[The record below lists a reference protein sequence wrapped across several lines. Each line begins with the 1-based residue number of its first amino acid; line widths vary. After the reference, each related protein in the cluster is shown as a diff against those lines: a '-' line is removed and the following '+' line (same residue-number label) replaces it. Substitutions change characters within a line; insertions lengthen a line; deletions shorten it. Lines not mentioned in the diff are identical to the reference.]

1 MAANR
6 KSPQDRQPPAAEVV
20 AEAKE
25 RFDEVEGHE
34 LLRPLSKV
42 KGSDQTRLMA
52 RLQRMGLLDED
63 KGDGDEVGFD
73 DLDLDEVAD
82 LIVGVL
88 SSTLPVTASNGQ
100 PGKAKYTLADG
111 VASRTKARAAEL
123 LDKFPL
129 YPGLELN

>member
-6 KSPQDRQPPAAEVV
+6 KSPQDRQPLTAEVV
-20 AEAKE
+20 AEAQE

-52 RLQRMGLLDED
+52 RLQRLGLLDEAGED
-63 KGDGDEVGFD
+63 AGQGGIA

-82 LIVGVL
+82 LIDYISERFALDSAEFDEFTCGEGGFVRALTLVMAYVGEM
-88 SSTLPVTASNGQ
+88 
-100 PGKAKYTLADG
+100 GKG
-111 VASRTKARAAEL
+111 AA
-123 LDKFPL
+123 
-129 YPGLELN
+129 

>member
-20 AEAKE
+20 AEAQE

-52 RLQRMGLLDED
+52 RLQRMGLLDEA
-63 KGDGDEVGFD
+63 KGDGDEIGFD

-82 LIVGVL
+82 LIDYISERFALDSAEFDEFTCGEGGFVRALSLVMAYVGEM
-88 SSTLPVTASNGQ
+88 
-100 PGKAKYTLADG
+100 GKG
-111 VASRTKARAAEL
+111 AA
-123 LDKFPL
+123 
-129 YPGLELN
+129 

>member
-6 KSPQDRQPPAAEVV
+6 KSPQDRQPPAAVVV
-20 AEAKE
+20 AEAQE

-52 RLQRMGLLDED
+52 RLQRLGLLDEA
-63 KGDGDEVGFD
+63 GDDAGQGGIA

-82 LIVGVL
+82 LIDYISERFALDSAEFDEFTCGEGGFVRALTLVMAYVGEM
-88 SSTLPVTASNGQ
+88 
-100 PGKAKYTLADG
+100 GKG
-111 VASRTKARAAEL
+111 AA
-123 LDKFPL
+123 
-129 YPGLELN
+129 

>member
-20 AEAKE
+20 AEAQE

-52 RLQRMGLLDED
+52 RLQRMGLLDEAKD
-63 KGDGDEVGFD
+63 DGGEVGFD

-82 LIVGVL
+82 LIDYISERFALDSAEFDEFTCGEGGFVRALTLVMAYVGEM
-88 SSTLPVTASNGQ
+88 
-100 PGKAKYTLADG
+100 GKG
-111 VASRTKARAAEL
+111 AA
-123 LDKFPL
+123 
-129 YPGLELN
+129 

>member
-20 AEAKE
+20 AEAQE

-52 RLQRMGLLDED
+52 RLQRLGLLDEAEGEGGSG
-63 KGDGDEVGFD
+63 KGGIA

-82 LIVGVL
+82 LIDYISERFALDSAEFDEFTCGEGGFVRALTLVMAYVGEM
-88 SSTLPVTASNGQ
+88 
-100 PGKAKYTLADG
+100 GKG
-111 VASRTKARAAEL
+111 AA
-123 LDKFPL
+123 
-129 YPGLELN
+129 

>member
-1 MAANR
+1 MATNR

-20 AEAKE
+20 AEAQE

-52 RLQRMGLLDED
+52 RLQRLGLLDEAGED
-63 KGDGDEVGFD
+63 AGQGGIA

-82 LIVGVL
+82 LIDYISERFALDSAEFDEFTCGEGGFVRALTLVMAYVGEM
-88 SSTLPVTASNGQ
+88 
-100 PGKAKYTLADG
+100 GKG
-111 VASRTKARAAEL
+111 AA
-123 LDKFPL
+123 
-129 YPGLELN
+129 

>member
-20 AEAKE
+20 AEAQE

-52 RLQRMGLLDED
+52 RLQRLGLLDEA
-63 KGDGDEVGFD
+63 GDDAGQDGIA

-82 LIVGVL
+82 LIDYISERFALDSDAFDEFTCGEGGFVRALTLVMAYVGEM
-88 SSTLPVTASNGQ
+88 
-100 PGKAKYTLADG
+100 GKG
-111 VASRTKARAAEL
+111 AA
-123 LDKFPL
+123 
-129 YPGLELN
+129 

>member
-6 KSPQDRQPPAAEVV
+6 KSPQDRQPPTAEVV
-20 AEAKE
+20 AEAQE

-52 RLQRMGLLDED
+52 RLQRMGLLDEAKD
-63 KGDGDEVGFD
+63 DGGEIGFD

-82 LIVGVL
+82 LIDYISERFALDSAKFDEFTCGEGGFVRALTLVMAYVGEM
-88 SSTLPVTASNGQ
+88 
-100 PGKAKYTLADG
+100 GKG
-111 VASRTKARAAEL
+111 AA
-123 LDKFPL
+123 
-129 YPGLELN
+129 

>member
-20 AEAKE
+20 AEAQE

-52 RLQRMGLLDED
+52 RLQRMGLLDEA

-82 LIVGVL
+82 LIDYISERFALDSAEFDEFTCGEGGFVRALTLVMAYVGEM
-88 SSTLPVTASNGQ
+88 
-100 PGKAKYTLADG
+100 GKG
-111 VASRTKARAAEL
+111 AA
-123 LDKFPL
+123 
-129 YPGLELN
+129 

>member
-20 AEAKE
+20 AEAQE

-52 RLQRMGLLDED
+52 RLQRLGLLDEA
-63 KGDGDEVGFD
+63 GDDAGQGGIA

-82 LIVGVL
+82 LIDYISERFALDSAEFDEFTCGEGGFVRALTLVMADVG
-88 SSTLPVTASNGQ
+88 AM
-100 PGKAKYTLADG
+100 GKG
-111 VASRTKARAAEL
+111 AA
-123 LDKFPL
+123 
-129 YPGLELN
+129 

>member
-20 AEAKE
+20 AEAQE

-52 RLQRMGLLDED
+52 RLQRLGLLDEA
-63 KGDGDEVGFD
+63 GDDAGQGGIA

-82 LIVGVL
+82 LIDYISERFALDSAEFDDFTCGEGGFTRALSLVMAYVGEM
-88 SSTLPVTASNGQ
+88 
-100 PGKAKYTLADG
+100 GKG
-111 VASRTKARAAEL
+111 AA
-123 LDKFPL
+123 
-129 YPGLELN
+129 

>member
-20 AEAKE
+20 AEAQE

-34 LLRPLSKV
+34 LLRSLSKV

-52 RLQRMGLLDED
+52 RLQRLGLLDEA
-63 KGDGDEVGFD
+63 GDDAGQGGIA

-82 LIVGVL
+82 LIDYISERFALDSAEFDEFTCGEGGFVRALTLVMAYVGEM
-88 SSTLPVTASNGQ
+88 
-100 PGKAKYTLADG
+100 GKG
-111 VASRTKARAAEL
+111 AA
-123 LDKFPL
+123 
-129 YPGLELN
+129 

>member
-20 AEAKE
+20 AEAQE

-52 RLQRMGLLDED
+52 RLQRLGLLDEA
-63 KGDGDEVGFD
+63 GGEAGQGGIA

-82 LIVGVL
+82 LIDYISERFALDSAEFDEFTCGEGGFVRALTLVMAYVGEM
-88 SSTLPVTASNGQ
+88 
-100 PGKAKYTLADG
+100 GKG
-111 VASRTKARAAEL
+111 AA
-123 LDKFPL
+123 
-129 YPGLELN
+129 

>member
-20 AEAKE
+20 AEAQE

-52 RLQRMGLLDED
+52 RLQRIGLLDEA
-63 KGDGDEVGFD
+63 GDDAGQGGIA

-82 LIVGVL
+82 LIDYISERFALDSAEFDEFTCGEGGFVRALTLVMAYVGEM
-88 SSTLPVTASNGQ
+88 
-100 PGKAKYTLADG
+100 GKG
-111 VASRTKARAAEL
+111 AA
-123 LDKFPL
+123 
-129 YPGLELN
+129 

>member
-6 KSPQDRQPPAAEVV
+6 KSPQDRQPLTAEVV
-20 AEAKE
+20 AEAQE

-52 RLQRMGLLDED
+52 RLQRLGLLDEAE
-63 KGDGDEVGFD
+63 GEPGQGGIA

-82 LIVGVL
+82 LIDYISERFALDSAEFDEFTCGEGGFVRALTLVMAFVGEM
-88 SSTLPVTASNGQ
+88 
-100 PGKAKYTLADG
+100 GKG
-111 VASRTKARAAEL
+111 AA
-123 LDKFPL
+123 
-129 YPGLELN
+129 

>member
-20 AEAKE
+20 AEAQE

-52 RLQRMGLLDED
+52 RLQRLGLLDEA
-63 KGDGDEVGFD
+63 GDDAGQGGIA

-82 LIVGVL
+82 LIDYISERFALDSDAFDEFTCGEGGFVRALTLVMAYVGEM
-88 SSTLPVTASNGQ
+88 
-100 PGKAKYTLADG
+100 GKG
-111 VASRTKARAAEL
+111 AA
-123 LDKFPL
+123 
-129 YPGLELN
+129 

>member
-20 AEAKE
+20 AEAQE

-52 RLQRMGLLDED
+52 RLQRLGLLDEA
-63 KGDGDEVGFD
+63 DGEAGQGGIA

-82 LIVGVL
+82 LIDYISERFALDSDAFDEFTCGEGGFVRALTLVMAYVGEM
-88 SSTLPVTASNGQ
+88 
-100 PGKAKYTLADG
+100 GKG
-111 VASRTKARAAEL
+111 AA
-123 LDKFPL
+123 
-129 YPGLELN
+129 

>member
-20 AEAKE
+20 AEAQE

-52 RLQRMGLLDED
+52 RLQRLGLLDEA
-63 KGDGDEVGFD
+63 GDDASQGGIA

-82 LIVGVL
+82 LIDYISERFALDSAEFDEFTCGEGGFVRALTLVMAYVGEM
-88 SSTLPVTASNGQ
+88 
-100 PGKAKYTLADG
+100 GKG
-111 VASRTKARAAEL
+111 AA
-123 LDKFPL
+123 
-129 YPGLELN
+129 

>member
-6 KSPQDRQPPAAEVV
+6 KSPQDRQPPAADVV
-20 AEAKE
+20 AEAQE

-52 RLQRMGLLDED
+52 RLQRLGLLDEAGED
-63 KGDGDEVGFD
+63 AGQGGIA

-82 LIVGVL
+82 LIDYISERFALDSAEFDEFTCGEGGFVRALTLVMAYVGEM
-88 SSTLPVTASNGQ
+88 
-100 PGKAKYTLADG
+100 GKG
-111 VASRTKARAAEL
+111 AA
-123 LDKFPL
+123 
-129 YPGLELN
+129 

>member
-20 AEAKE
+20 AEAQE

-42 KGSDQTRLMA
+42 KGSEQTRLMA
-52 RLQRMGLLDED
+52 RLQRLRLVDEAAD
-63 KGDGDEVGFD
+63 DAGQGGIA

-82 LIVGVL
+82 LIDYISERFALDSAEFDEFTCGEGGFVRALTLVMAYVGEM
-88 SSTLPVTASNGQ
+88 
-100 PGKAKYTLADG
+100 GKG
-111 VASRTKARAAEL
+111 AA
-123 LDKFPL
+123 
-129 YPGLELN
+129 

>member
-20 AEAKE
+20 AEAQE
-25 RFDEVEGHE
+25 RVDEVEGHE

-52 RLQRMGLLDED
+52 RLQRMGLLDEAKD
-63 KGDGDEVGFD
+63 DGGEIGFD

-82 LIVGVL
+82 LIDYISERFALDSAEFDEFTCGEGGFVRALTLVMAYVGEM
-88 SSTLPVTASNGQ
+88 
-100 PGKAKYTLADG
+100 GKG
-111 VASRTKARAAEL
+111 AA
-123 LDKFPL
+123 
-129 YPGLELN
+129 

>member
-20 AEAKE
+20 AEAQE

-52 RLQRMGLLDED
+52 RLQRLGLLDEA
-63 KGDGDEVGFD
+63 GDDADQGGIA

-82 LIVGVL
+82 LIDYISERFALDSAEFDEFTCGEGGFVRALTLVMAYVGEM
-88 SSTLPVTASNGQ
+88 
-100 PGKAKYTLADG
+100 GKG
-111 VASRTKARAAEL
+111 AA
-123 LDKFPL
+123 
-129 YPGLELN
+129 

>member
-20 AEAKE
+20 AEAQE

-52 RLQRMGLLDED
+52 RLQRLGLLDEA
-63 KGDGDEVGFD
+63 GDDAGQGGIS

-82 LIVGVL
+82 LIDYISERFALDSAEFDEFTCGEGGFVRALTLVMAYVGEM
-88 SSTLPVTASNGQ
+88 
-100 PGKAKYTLADG
+100 GKG
-111 VASRTKARAAEL
+111 AA
-123 LDKFPL
+123 
-129 YPGLELN
+129 

>member
-1 MAANR
+1 MADNR

-20 AEAKE
+20 AEAQE

-52 RLQRMGLLDED
+52 RLQRLGLLDEA
-63 KGDGDEVGFD
+63 GDDAGQGGIA

-82 LIVGVL
+82 LIDYISERFALDSAEFDEFTCGEGGFVRALTLVMAYVGEM
-88 SSTLPVTASNGQ
+88 
-100 PGKAKYTLADG
+100 GKG
-111 VASRTKARAAEL
+111 AA
-123 LDKFPL
+123 
-129 YPGLELN
+129 

>member
-20 AEAKE
+20 AEAQE

-34 LLRPLSKV
+34 LRRPLSKV

-52 RLQRMGLLDED
+52 RLQRLGLLDEA
-63 KGDGDEVGFD
+63 GDDAGQGGIA

-82 LIVGVL
+82 LIDYISERFALDSAEFDEFTCGEGGFVRALTLVMAYVGEM
-88 SSTLPVTASNGQ
+88 
-100 PGKAKYTLADG
+100 GKG
-111 VASRTKARAAEL
+111 AA
-123 LDKFPL
+123 
-129 YPGLELN
+129 

>member
-20 AEAKE
+20 AEAQE

-52 RLQRMGLLDED
+52 RLQRMGLLDEAKD
-63 KGDGDEVGFD
+63 DGDEVGFD

-82 LIVGVL
+82 LIDYISERFALDSAEFDEFTCGEGGFVRALTLVMAYVGEM
-88 SSTLPVTASNGQ
+88 
-100 PGKAKYTLADG
+100 GKG
-111 VASRTKARAAEL
+111 AA
-123 LDKFPL
+123 
-129 YPGLELN
+129 

>member
-20 AEAKE
+20 AEAQE

-52 RLQRMGLLDED
+52 RLQRMGLLDEA
-63 KGDGDEVGFD
+63 KGDGDEIGFD

-82 LIVGVL
+82 LIDYISERFALDSAEFDEFTCGEGGFVRALTLVMAYVGEM
-88 SSTLPVTASNGQ
+88 
-100 PGKAKYTLADG
+100 GKG
-111 VASRTKARAAEL
+111 AA
-123 LDKFPL
+123 
-129 YPGLELN
+129 

>member
-6 KSPQDRQPPAAEVV
+6 KSPQDRQPPTAEVV
-20 AEAKE
+20 AEAQE

-52 RLQRMGLLDED
+52 RLQRMGLLDEAKD
-63 KGDGDEVGFD
+63 DGGEIGFD

-82 LIVGVL
+82 LIDYISERFALDSTEFDEFTCGEGGFVRALTLVMAYVGEM
-88 SSTLPVTASNGQ
+88 
-100 PGKAKYTLADG
+100 GKG
-111 VASRTKARAAEL
+111 AA
-123 LDKFPL
+123 
-129 YPGLELN
+129 

>member
-6 KSPQDRQPPAAEVV
+6 KSPQDRQPPTAEVV
-20 AEAKE
+20 AEAQE

-52 RLQRMGLLDED
+52 RLQRMGLLDEA

-82 LIVGVL
+82 LIDYSSERFALASAEFDEFTCGEGGFVRALTLVMAYVGEM
-88 SSTLPVTASNGQ
+88 
-100 PGKAKYTLADG
+100 GKG
-111 VASRTKARAAEL
+111 AA
-123 LDKFPL
+123 
-129 YPGLELN
+129 

>member
-20 AEAKE
+20 AEAQE

-52 RLQRMGLLDED
+52 RLQRMGLLDEAKD
-63 KGDGDEVGFD
+63 DGGEIGFD

-82 LIVGVL
+82 LIDYISERFALDSAEFDEFTCGEGGFVRALTLVMAYVGEM
-88 SSTLPVTASNGQ
+88 
-100 PGKAKYTLADG
+100 GKG
-111 VASRTKARAAEL
+111 AA
-123 LDKFPL
+123 
-129 YPGLELN
+129 

>member
-1 MAANR
+1 MATNR

-20 AEAKE
+20 AEAQE

-52 RLQRMGLLDED
+52 RLQRLGLLDEGEGEAD
-63 KGDGDEVGFD
+63 DEAGKRGIA

-82 LIVGVL
+82 LIDYISERFALDSAEFDEFTCGEGGFVRALTLVMAYVGEM
-88 SSTLPVTASNGQ
+88 
-100 PGKAKYTLADG
+100 GKG
-111 VASRTKARAAEL
+111 AA
-123 LDKFPL
+123 
-129 YPGLELN
+129 

>member
-20 AEAKE
+20 AEALD

-52 RLQRMGLLDED
+52 RLQRLGLLDEA
-63 KGDGDEVGFD
+63 GDDAGQGGIA

-82 LIVGVL
+82 LIDYISERFALDSAEFDEFTCGEGGFVRALTLVMAYVGEM
-88 SSTLPVTASNGQ
+88 
-100 PGKAKYTLADG
+100 GKG
-111 VASRTKARAAEL
+111 AA
-123 LDKFPL
+123 
-129 YPGLELN
+129 

>member
-20 AEAKE
+20 AEAQE
-25 RFDEVEGHE
+25 RLDEVEGHE

-52 RLQRMGLLDED
+52 RLQRLGLLDEGEGEPG
-63 KGDGDEVGFD
+63 KGGIA

-82 LIVGVL
+82 LIDYISERFALDSAEFDEFTCGEGGFVRALTLVMAYVGEM
-88 SSTLPVTASNGQ
+88 
-100 PGKAKYTLADG
+100 GKG
-111 VASRTKARAAEL
+111 AA
-123 LDKFPL
+123 
-129 YPGLELN
+129 

>member
-20 AEAKE
+20 AEAQE

-42 KGSDQTRLMA
+42 KGSDQTRLMS
-52 RLQRMGLLDED
+52 RLQRLGLLDVA
-63 KGDGDEVGFD
+63 GDDAGQGGIA

-82 LIVGVL
+82 LIDYISERFALDSAEFDEFTCGEGGFVRALTLVMAYVGEM
-88 SSTLPVTASNGQ
+88 
-100 PGKAKYTLADG
+100 GKG
-111 VASRTKARAAEL
+111 AA
-123 LDKFPL
+123 
-129 YPGLELN
+129 

>member
-20 AEAKE
+20 AEAQE

-52 RLQRMGLLDED
+52 RLQRLGLLDEA
-63 KGDGDEVGFD
+63 GDDTGQGGIA

-82 LIVGVL
+82 LIDYISERFALDSAEFDEFTCGEGGFVRALTLVMAYVGEM
-88 SSTLPVTASNGQ
+88 
-100 PGKAKYTLADG
+100 GKG
-111 VASRTKARAAEL
+111 AA
-123 LDKFPL
+123 
-129 YPGLELN
+129 

>member
-20 AEAKE
+20 AEAQE

-52 RLQRMGLLDED
+52 RLQRLGLLDEA
-63 KGDGDEVGFD
+63 GDEAGQGGIA

-82 LIVGVL
+82 LIDYISERFALDSDAFDEFTCGEGGFVRALTLVMAYVGEM
-88 SSTLPVTASNGQ
+88 
-100 PGKAKYTLADG
+100 GKG
-111 VASRTKARAAEL
+111 AA
-123 LDKFPL
+123 
-129 YPGLELN
+129 

>member
-20 AEAKE
+20 AEAQE

-52 RLQRMGLLDED
+52 RLQRLGLLDEA
-63 KGDGDEVGFD
+63 GDDAGPGGIA

-82 LIVGVL
+82 LIDYISERFALDSDEFDEFTCGEGGFVRALTLVMAYVGEM
-88 SSTLPVTASNGQ
+88 
-100 PGKAKYTLADG
+100 GKG
-111 VASRTKARAAEL
+111 AA
-123 LDKFPL
+123 
-129 YPGLELN
+129 